1 MTAELTADMSVAP
14 EIAILA
20 EASLLIPAQPA
31 RGTSGQAGTRP
42 TLGTLARHLRILAA
56 SPERW
61 WGLVRFDPDRSVR
74 IEIEDQPEYSAWL
87 VVLPPAHAGQRSAG
101 QPSAGQQSAGQDCD
115 CDVVTVIAGE
125 AMEGAPGGAVLRPG
139 ATRVHGQRHWLR
151 GHGAGYS
158 ISLHARATPSTR
170 ASANPRPALSK
181 TSARISSSRNVEVIG
196 LSGHGGTFRRATRED
211 SIADD

>member
-20 EASLLIPAQPA
+20 EASLLVPAQPA

-87 VVLPPAHAGQRSAG
+87 VVLPPAHAGQHSAG
-101 QPSAGQQSAGQDCD
+101 QRSAGQQSAGQDCD

-125 AMEGAPGGAVLRPG
+125 ATEGAPGGAVLRPG
-139 ATRVHGQRHWLR
+139 AMRVHGQRHRLR

-170 ASANPRPALSK
+170 ASANPRSALSK
-181 TSARISSSRNVEVIG
+181 TSARISSNRNLEVIG
-196 LSGHGGTFRRATRED
+196 
-211 SIADD
+211 